1 MRTESPAQQVVRGP
15 HMARPDRALLINF
28 HERID
33 NTQSIL
39 LLNLHIT
46 NIRLFYPLETPSD
59 MPDPFGIFMG
69 HHYAILFDFSLF
81 IFDNTFQ
88 VFLLSCLRR
97 KVFKLRASQI

>member
-1 MRTESPAQQVVRGP
+1 
-15 HMARPDRALLINF
+15 
-28 HERID
+28 
-33 NTQSIL
+33 
-39 LLNLHIT
+39 
-46 NIRLFYPLETPSD
+46 

>member
-1 MRTESPAQQVVRGP
+1 
-15 HMARPDRALLINF
+15 MARPDSALLINF

-33 NTQSIL
+33 NSQSIL

-46 NIRLFYPLETPSD
+46 NIRLFILPSD

-69 HHYAILFDFSLF
+69 HHYAILFDSSLF

-88 VFLLSCLRR
+88 VFLFAPES
-97 KVFKLRASQI
+97 F